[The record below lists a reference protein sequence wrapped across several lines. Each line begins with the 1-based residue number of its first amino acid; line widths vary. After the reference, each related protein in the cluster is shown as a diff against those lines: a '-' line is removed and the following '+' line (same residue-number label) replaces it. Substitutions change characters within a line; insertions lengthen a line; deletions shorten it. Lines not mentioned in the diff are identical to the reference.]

1 MTQDPTPDPPPVHDA
16 SPALPVFR
24 RALRDALILLA
35 VLAVAGPVVG
45 WFVSGSRGV
54 WGAVVGAALAAVFSL
69 TTPLVMLRTV
79 RSSLVTVTGVVMGT
93 WLIKVVVVVAVLAAV
108 RNADALDKQ
117 VLGFVLLV
125 GVLGSLAADLKA
137 TSDVRIPYTQSH
149 PGPSGG
155 PEEGPAA

>member
-1 MTQDPTPDPPPVHDA
+1 MTQDPLPDTPPVHDA
-16 SPALPVFR
+16 SLALPVFR
-24 RALRDALILLA
+24 RALRDSLILLA
-35 VLAVAGPVVG
+35 VLAVVGPVVG
-45 WFVSGSRGV
+45 WLVSGSPGL
-54 WGAVVGAALAAVFSL
+54 WGAVVGVGLAAVFSL

-93 WLIKVVVVVAVLAAV
+93 WLIKIVVVVAVLAAV

-117 VLGFVLLV
+117 VLGFVLLA

-149 PGPSGG
+149 PGPSDG
-155 PEEGPAA
+155 PKEGPAA

>member
-1 MTQDPTPDPPPVHDA
+1 
-16 SPALPVFR
+16 
-24 RALRDALILLA
+24 
-35 VLAVAGPVVG
+35 
-45 WFVSGSRGV
+45 V